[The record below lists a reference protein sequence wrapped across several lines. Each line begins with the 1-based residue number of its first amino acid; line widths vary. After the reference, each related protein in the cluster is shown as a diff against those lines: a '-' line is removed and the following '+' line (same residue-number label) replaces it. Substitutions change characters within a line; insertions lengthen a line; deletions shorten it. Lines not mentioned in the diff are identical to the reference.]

1 MIVHAYQLLNLVVA
15 TEVVDYHLLLADL
28 IKFAVKRTV
37 VVLASSG

>member
-15 TEVVDYHLLLADL
+15 IEVIDDHLLLADL
-28 IKFAVKRTV
+28 TKFAVKRTV